1 MQQNTSRNITPR
13 TNNPGKKCDK
23 VQNTTN
29 TTRSPTTRNITTRKI
44 NMGQITTR
52 ANTGGNK
59 ILQGTTLQKNH
70 NTTKE
75 QLTRNKSLQGPS
87 FASKEKDHLL
97 PAKKRTIFRQQRKVK
112 EFNHLTRSKNYA

>member
-75 QLTRNKSLQGPS
+75 QLTRNKSLQGTSVQGPTLQGTEYYMDQHYGYMKQN
-87 FASKEKDHLL
+87 A
-97 PAKKRTIFRQQRKVK
+97 I
-112 EFNHLTRSKNYA
+112 